1 MDCCNKKTLRS
12 EEDKKLL
19 INRMN
24 RIVGQLN
31 GIKNMIE
38 NDEYCVD
45 ILTQLAASQAGIR
58 SLANLLIDKHMH
70 SCVVRDIKEGKED
83 TIDEVLS
90 NLRRF
95 QWKKRYLK

>member
-45 ILTQLAASQAGIR
+45 I
-58 SLANLLIDKHMH
+58 
-70 SCVVRDIKEGKED
+70 
-83 TIDEVLS
+83 
-90 NLRRF
+90 
-95 QWKKRYLK
+95 